1 MTENKFMAEH
11 DIRAA
16 FFEAMSRMYRAE
28 VPLYGAL
35 LDIVDDVNRRALSTD
50 PGLEAELRR
59 RGELHRLGQERHGPS
74 G

>member
-1 MTENKFMAEH
+1 MAEH

-28 VPLYGAL
+28 VPLYDDL
-35 LDIVDDVNRRALSTD
+35 LDIVDDVNRRVLSTD

-59 RGELHRLGQERHGPS
+59 RGGLHRLDRKS
-74 G
+74 VV